1 MRLGSAGEHAQ
12 TNRETTVAAHTL
24 RKLYPRRLAGEHG
37 QALVIMAIWLAAL
50 MGMAAIAIDVGH
62 WYQAQRAL
70 QARVDAAALA
80 GAQELPWDTTAA
92 SSVASQYGVKNGGIA
107 GARITFKNSGMPNDT
122 IEIAADKP
130 ETTFF
135 AKTLGI
141 NSVQVSAKAVAK
153 ASVLGSA
160 QFVAP
165 IVVSKDHPL
174 LAGSGCPCFGTDTSL
189 PLGKTGAPGAFAL
202 VNLDGARGG
211 DGGPGTLAD
220 WILNG
225 YQDVLDLGDYFSNT
239 GAKWDS
245 SEIQDALAHRLNKTL
260 LFPVFDGLVGGGAN
274 AQYHII
280 AWVGFYLTGF
290 DARGVDGDI
299 FGHFTKIVWSGLPAS
314 SGSAAL
320 DFGARTISLVG

>member
-1 MRLGSAGEHAQ
+1 M
-12 TNRETTVAAHTL
+12 AAHTP
-24 RKLYPRRLAGEHG
+24 RKQQSRPLTAENG
-37 QALVIMAIWLAAL
+37 QALVIMAVWLAVL
-50 MGMAAIAIDVGH
+50 MGMAAIAIDVGS
-62 WYQAQRAL
+62 WYHAQRDL

-92 SSVASQYGVKNGGIA
+92 TSVATQYGTKNGGIA
-107 GARITFKNSGMPNDT
+107 GARIAFKNNGMPNDT
-122 IEIAADKP
+122 IEITADKP

-141 NSVQVSAKAVAK
+141 SSVQVSAKASAK

-165 IVVSKDHPL
+165 IAVNKNHPL

-202 VNLDGARGG
+202 INLDGARGG

-225 YQDVLDLGDYFSNT
+225 YRDVLDLGDYFSNT

-245 SEIQDALAHRLNKTL
+245 SEIQDALARRLDKTL
-260 LFPVFDGLVGGGAN
+260 LFPVYDALVGGGAN

-314 SGSAAL
+314 SGGSVVDL
-320 DFGARTISLVG
+320 GARTISLVG

>member
-1 MRLGSAGEHAQ
+1 
-12 TNRETTVAAHTL
+12 VAAHNL
-24 RKLYPRRLAGEHG
+24 RTQHPRRLAPENG
-37 QALVIMAIWLAAL
+37 QALVIMAVWLAAL
-50 MGMAAIAIDVGH
+50 MGMAAVAIDVGS
-62 WYQAQRAL
+62 WYRAQRAL

-80 GAQELPWDTTAA
+80 GAQELPWDTTSA
-92 SSVASQYGVKNGGIA
+92 STVASQYGTKNGGIA
-107 GARITFKNSGMPNDT
+107 GARITFTNNGSPDDT
-122 IEIAADKP
+122 IEVAADKT

-135 AKTLGI
+135 ARTLGI
-141 NSVQVSAKAVAK
+141 GSVQVSAKAAAK
-153 ASVLGSA
+153 ASLLGSA
-160 QFVAP
+160 QYVAP

-174 LAGSGCPCFGTDTSL
+174 LGGSGCPCFGTSTSL

-225 YQDVLDLGDYFSNT
+225 FQDVLDLGDYFSNT

-260 LFPVFDGLVGGGAN
+260 LFPVFDRLVGGGSN
-274 AQYHII
+274 AQYHVI

-299 FGHFTKIVWSGLPAS
+299 FGYFTKIVWTGLPAS
-314 SGSAAL
+314 SPGGGL
-320 DFGARTISLVG
+320 DLGARTISLVG